1 MGTKMETDL
10 SGPPLQRG
18 HSVMNRKLKTI
29 IGHATAGLAALAM
42 VTGAT
47 AASAQSYRHGGGGYY
62 GGRGYS
68 HHGNDAGVAIAGGI
82 VGLALGAAI
91 AGNNHG
97 GARYNSGYGY
107 GYAPPPPP
115 PRYYNGYGY
124 GRPYR
129 GSDCW
134 TTREYDRYRG
144 EMYERTVCR

>member
-1 MGTKMETDL
+1 
-10 SGPPLQRG
+10 
-18 HSVMNRKLKTI
+18 MNRTLKTQ
-29 IGHATAGLAALAM
+29 IGRVAAGLAALAM

-47 AASAQSYRHGGGGYY
+47 AASAQSYRHGGGYY
-62 GGRGYS
+62 GHGRG
-68 HHGNDAGVAIAGGI
+68 HHNGSDVGVAIAGGI

-91 AGNNHG
+91 AGNHNN

-115 PRYYNGYGY
+115 PQRYYDGYGY
-124 GRPYR
+124 ARPYDGYGR

-144 EMYERTVCR
+144 AMYERTVCR

>member
-1 MGTKMETDL
+1 
-10 SGPPLQRG
+10 
-18 HSVMNRKLKTI
+18 MNSKLKTT
-29 IGHATAGLAALAM
+29 IGHVTAGLAALAM

-47 AASAQSYRHGGGGYY
+47 AASAQSYRHGGYHGGYY
-62 GGRGYS
+62 GHG

-91 AGNNHG
+91 AGNHDN

-115 PRYYNGYGY
+115 PRYYDGYGY
-124 GRPYR
+124 ARPYR

-144 EMYERTVCR
+144 TMYERTVCR

>member
-1 MGTKMETDL
+1 
-10 SGPPLQRG
+10 
-18 HSVMNRKLKTI
+18 MNRNLKTQ
-29 IGHATAGLAALAM
+29 IGRVAAGLAALAM

-47 AASAQSYRHGGGGYY
+47 AASAQSYRHGGGYY
-62 GGRGYS
+62 GHGRG

-91 AGNNHG
+91 ASNNNS
-97 GARYNSGYGY
+97 RYDRGYGY
-107 GYAPPPPP
+107 DYAPPPPP

-124 GRPYR
+124 ARPYNGYGR

-144 EMYERTVCR
+144 TMYERTVCR

>member
-1 MGTKMETDL
+1 
-10 SGPPLQRG
+10 
-18 HSVMNRKLKTI
+18 MNSKLKTT
-29 IGHATAGLAALAM
+29 IGRVTASLAALAM
-42 VTGAT
+42 VAGAT
-47 AASAQSYRHGGGGYY
+47 AASAQSYRHGGGYY

-91 AGNNHG
+91 AGNGNHG
-97 GARYNSGYGY
+97 QRYNSGYGYGEGY

-115 PRYYNGYGY
+115 PRYYDGYGY
-124 GRPYR
+124 ARPYR